1 MIKKIISKQ
10 HNSDMCIVC
19 GKLSDLSLKTDFYA
33 LEDGI
38 AYGVTTPRDEHQSYP
53 DRMHGGMITALL
65 DETIGRAIQV
75 EEGDASWGVTSKI
88 EVAFKKPVRLNRPI
102 KCFGKIVKKYSVAF
116 VGNGIIE
123 DEDGILL
130 ATATATYIRMPI
142 ERMTG
147 GDFFWEVFP
156 DDVPAT
162 NVEITHLDELTK

>member
-1 MIKKIISKQ
+1 
-10 HNSDMCIVC
+10 
-19 GKLSDLSLKTDFYA
+19 
-33 LEDGI
+33 
-38 AYGVTTPRDEHQSYP
+38 
-53 DRMHGGMITALL
+53 MHGGMITALL

-88 EVAFKKPVRLNRPI
+88 EVVFKKPVRLNRPI

-123 DEDGILL
+123 DEDGNLL

-156 DDVPAT
+156 DDAPAT
-162 NVEITHLDELTK
+162 NVEIAHLDELTK